1 MKVLLE
7 EFRKRGVRV
16 YFAPLQ
22 YCSGA
27 LRYSRGV
34 WFCVINSLKPVVHQR
49 FTLAHELYHFD
60 HHKHLSNLFT
70 DYATNSELEREAN
83 RGAAEL
89 LMPLDQVRAF
99 WVALSGLPY
108 SYDDR
113 ISILARG
120 LMVSREA
127 MRIRLKEIFCE
138 GR

>member
-1 MKVLLE
+1 MRTLLG
-7 EFRKRGVRV
+7 EFQERGVRV

-27 LRYSRGV
+27 LRFSRGV
-34 WFCVINSLKPVVHQR
+34 WFCVIDSLKPLVHQR

-60 HHKHLSNLFT
+60 HHRHLSNLFT
-70 DYATNSELEREAN
+70 DYATNSRLEREAN

-89 LMPLDQVRAF
+89 LMPTDQVRAF
-99 WVALSGLPY
+99 WVALSGLSY

-113 ISILARG
+113 VGILARG
-120 LMVSREA
+120 FMVSREA
-127 MRIRLKEIFCE
+127 MRIRLKELEIE